1 MSTHVETMNAQEV
14 ANRLVQLC
22 REGKNIDATNE
33 LYDDNI
39 VSIEP
44 EGSPM
49 AGKTI
54 GKDAVL
60 ESTNRWYS
68 SVEQLHSAHV
78 SDPIVSGNFF
88 ACTMDFDITFK
99 EQGRTTMDE
108 LCVYEVKDGRIATSQ
123 FFYNTGK

>member
-1 MSTHVETMNAQEV
+1 MSTQVETMNAREV

-22 REGKNIDATNE
+22 REGKDIDAINE

-39 VSIEP
+39 VSLEP

-49 AGKTI
+49 TGKTV
-54 GKDAVL
+54 GKEAVL

-68 SVEQLHSAHV
+68 SVEQLHSVHI

-88 ACTMDFDITFK
+88 ACTMNFDITFK
-99 EQGRTTMDE
+99 GQDRNAMGE
-108 LCVYEVKDGRIATSQ
+108 LCVYEVKDGRIVTSQ
-123 FFYNTGK
+123 FFYNMK

>member
-22 REGKNIDATNE
+22 REGKDMDAINE

-49 AGKTI
+49 TGRTVGKE
-54 GKDAVL
+54 AVS
-60 ESTNRWYS
+60 ESTKRWYS
-68 SVEQLHSAHV
+68 SVEQLHSANI

-88 ACTMDFDITFK
+88 ACTMNFDITFK
-99 EQGRTTMDE
+99 GQGRNKMDE
-108 LCVYEVKDGRIATSQ
+108 LCVYEVEDGKIVTSQ

>member
-1 MSTHVETMNAQEV
+1 MSTQVETMNAQDV
-14 ANRLVQLC
+14 ANRLIKLC
-22 REGKNIDATNE
+22 REGKDIDAINE

-49 AGKTI
+49 TGRTI

-60 ESTNRWYS
+60 QSTRRWYS
-68 SVEQLHSAHV
+68 SVEQLHSAHI
-78 SDPIVSGNFF
+78 SDPIVSGDFF
-88 ACTMDFDITFK
+88 ACTMNFDITFK
-99 EQGRTTMDE
+99 EQGRNSMDE
-108 LCVYEVKDGRIATSQ
+108 LCVYEVKNGRIVTSQ

>member
-1 MSTHVETMNAQEV
+1 MSTQVETMNAQEV

-22 REGKNIDATNE
+22 RDGQDIDAINE
-33 LYDDNI
+33 LYSDNI

-49 AGKTI
+49 QEKTI
-54 GKDAVL
+54 GKKAVL

-68 SVEQLHSAHV
+68 SVEQLHSFHI
-78 SDPIVSGNFF
+78 SDPIVSSNFF
-88 ACTMDFDITFK
+88 ACTMNFDITFK
-99 EQGRTTMDE
+99 DHGRNAMDE
-108 LCVYEVKDGRIATSQ
+108 LCVYEVKDGRIVTAQ

>member
-1 MSTHVETMNAQEV
+1 MSTQVETMNAQEV

-22 REGKNIDATNE
+22 RNGKDIDAINE

-44 EGSPM
+44 DGSPM

-54 GKDAVL
+54 GKEAVL
-60 ESTNRWYS
+60 ESTNRWHN
-68 SVEQLHSAHV
+68 SVEQLHSSRV
-78 SDPIVSGNFF
+78 SEPIVSGNFF
-88 ACTMDFDITFK
+88 ACTMSFDATFK
-99 EQGRTTMDE
+99 GQARNTMDE
-108 LCVYEVKDGRIATSQ
+108 LCVYEVNDGRIVTSQ

>member
-22 REGKNIDATNE
+22 RDGKDIDAINE
-33 LYDDNI
+33 LYDDSI

-49 AGKTI
+49 AGKTV
-54 GKDAVL
+54 GKEAVL

-88 ACTMDFDITFK
+88 TCAMNFDITFK
-99 EQGRTTMDE
+99 GQGRNQMDE
-108 LCVYEVKDGRIATSQ
+108 LCVYEVEDGKIITSQ

>member
-1 MSTHVETMNAQEV
+1 MSTQVETMNAQEV

-22 REGKNIDATNE
+22 REGKDIDAINE
-33 LYDDNI
+33 LYSDNI

-49 AGKTI
+49 PGKTI
-54 GKDAVL
+54 GKKAVL

-68 SVEQLHSAHV
+68 SVEQLHSVHI
-78 SDPIVSGNFF
+78 SDPIVSSNFF
-88 ACTMDFDITFK
+88 ACTMNFDITFK
-99 EQGRTTMDE
+99 DQGRNAMDE
-108 LCVYEVKDGRIATSQ
+108 LCVYEVKDGRIVTAQ

>member
-22 REGKNIDATNE
+22 REGKDMDAVNE

-49 AGKTI
+49 PGKTV
-54 GKDAVL
+54 GKAAVL
-60 ESTNRWYS
+60 ESINRWYS
-68 SVEQLHSAHV
+68 SVEQLHSSHI
-78 SDPIVSGNFF
+78 SDPVASGSFF
-88 ACTMDFDITFK
+88 ACAMNYDITFK
-99 EQGRTTMDE
+99 GQDRNKMDE
-108 LCVYEVKDGRIATSQ
+108 LCVYEVEDGKIITSQ
-123 FFYNTGK
+123 FFYNTGM